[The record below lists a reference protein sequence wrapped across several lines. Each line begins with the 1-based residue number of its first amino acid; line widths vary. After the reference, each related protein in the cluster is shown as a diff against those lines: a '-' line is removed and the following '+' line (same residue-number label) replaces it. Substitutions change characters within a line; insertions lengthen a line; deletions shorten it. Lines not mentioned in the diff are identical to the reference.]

1 MKDAVDLLDNR
12 NHKENTPFLVILA
25 RLFIFLICLLVCFIL
40 KKSYQRSFDHY
51 IKENLPEQYFLER
64 YLTKFM

>member
-1 MKDAVDLLDNR
+1 MKDTVDLLDNC
-12 NHKENTPFLVILA
+12 NYKEDIFLVILA
-25 RLFIFLICLLVCFIL
+25 RLFIFLICLLVYFIL

-64 YLTKFM
+64 HLTKFM

>member
-1 MKDAVDLLDNR
+1 MKDTVDLLGNC
-12 NHKENTPFLVILA
+12 NYKEDTFLVILA